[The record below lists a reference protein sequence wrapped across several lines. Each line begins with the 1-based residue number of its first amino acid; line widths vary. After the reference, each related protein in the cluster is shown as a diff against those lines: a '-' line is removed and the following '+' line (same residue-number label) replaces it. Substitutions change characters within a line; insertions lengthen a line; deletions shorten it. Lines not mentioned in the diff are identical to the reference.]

1 MATQSAVL
9 PAGVWTDVATALS
22 LTAGS
27 TYTLEAYG
35 QTVELIEDNTAP
47 DGSVIPHRLFPGTWY
62 SAAVP
67 AVGGFWCKPLQAD
80 IDGAIVVTEAP

>member
-9 PAGVWTDVATALS
+9 PAGVWTDVASALS

-47 DGSVIPHRLFPGTWY
+47 GRLDNPPPTIPRHL
-62 SAAVP
+62 V
-67 AVGGFWCKPLQAD
+67 
-80 IDGAIVVTEAP
+80 

>member
-9 PAGVWTDVATALS
+9 PAGVWTDVSTALS

-35 QTVELIEDNTAP
+35 QVVELIEDNTAP
-47 DGSVIPHRLFPGTWY
+47 DGSVIPPPTVSRHL
-62 SAAVP
+62 V
-67 AVGGFWCKPLQAD
+67 
-80 IDGAIVVTEAP
+80 